1 MSKKMKSLLSDVEI
15 DVFTSMIA
23 GSSNKEIA
31 DSLDMQD
38 SYVRKVKTRIRKKL
52 TKELTQ
58 LANTLRLQ
66 FTDADIDREA
76 GFLKC
81 FDFMNNT
88 WVDLVFTPESGII
101 AYYEHDCVK
110 KRCQKTCENTLTLIC
125 EERRIQVDEKIS
137 SLPTRLQFD
146 HVFEA
151 IRKQGA

>member
-15 DVFTSMIA
+15 DVFTSMTIA

-58 LANTLRLQ
+58 WASSLRLQ
-66 FTDADIDREA
+66 FTGADIDREI
-76 GFLKC
+76 GLLKC
-81 FDFMNNT
+81 FDWVNNT
-88 WVDLVFTPESGII
+88 WVILVFTPRKGII
-101 AYYEHDCVK
+101 VYYDHECNEN
-110 KRCQKTCENTLTLIC
+110 CQKTCEKTLTLIC
-125 EERRIQVDEKIS
+125 EERGVQVNEKIN

-146 HVFEA
+146 HVFET
-151 IRKQGA
+151 IRKQGV